1 MSTPSTIAI
10 DGPAASGKSTLGQ
23 MLAHHLGYLYFDTGV
38 LYRALTYVALKGQL
52 DLASGPSL
60 ANLAGTTLFT
70 VLPPTVADGRQY
82 TVIADGEDITW
93 MLRSAQVERHVSQV
107 SSHPR
112 VREILQEQQRQIG
125 HAGHV
130 VMAGRDI
137 GVVVMPDADL
147 KIYLDASVE
156 ERAQRRTSELRDQ
169 GRAVE
174 YAEVLNDLIRRDA
187 RDAQNTFRAADA
199 VALSTEGRSPEQL
212 VHDILYLT
220 GMVEKSSG

>member
-1 MSTPSTIAI
+1 
-10 DGPAASGKSTLGQ
+10 
-23 MLAHHLGYLYFDTGV
+23 MLAQHLGYLYFDTGV
-38 LYRALTYVALKGQL
+38 LYRALTYMALKHQL
-52 DLASGPSL
+52 DLAHGQSL
-60 ANLAGTTLFT
+60 AELASTTLFT

-93 MLRSAQVERHVSQV
+93 MLRSAQIEQHVSQV

-112 VREILQEQQRQIG
+112 VRQILHEQQRQIG
-125 HAGHV
+125 QAGHV

-156 ERAQRRTSELRDQ
+156 ERALRRASELRDQ
-169 GRAVE
+169 GRTVE
-174 YAEVLNDLIRRDA
+174 YLDVLNDLIRRDT

-212 VHDILYLT
+212 VDDIVNLI
-220 GMVEKSSG
+220 GMAEQSSG

>member
-1 MSTPSTIAI
+1 
-10 DGPAASGKSTLGQ
+10 
-23 MLAHHLGYLYFDTGV
+23 MLAQHLGYLYFDTGV
-38 LYRALTYVALKGQL
+38 LYRALTYMALKHQL
-52 DLASGPSL
+52 DLVHGQSL
-60 ANLAGTTLFT
+60 AELADTTLFT

-93 MLRSAQVERHVSQV
+93 MLRSAQVEQYVSQV

-112 VREILQEQQRQIG
+112 VRQILHEQQRQIG
-125 HAGHV
+125 QAGHV

-156 ERAQRRTSELRDQ
+156 ERALRRASELRSQ
-169 GRAVE
+169 GRTVE
-174 YAEVLNDLIRRDA
+174 YLDVLNDLIRRDT

-212 VHDILYLT
+212 VDDIVNLI
-220 GMVEKSSG
+220 GMAEQSSG